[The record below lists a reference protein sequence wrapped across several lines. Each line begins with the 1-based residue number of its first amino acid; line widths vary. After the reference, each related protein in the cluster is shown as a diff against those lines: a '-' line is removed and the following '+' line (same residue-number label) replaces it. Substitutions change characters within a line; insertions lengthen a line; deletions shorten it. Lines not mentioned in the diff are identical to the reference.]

1 MVVVDDDF
9 PAKTHHSQ
17 RPRAKAKSEK
27 RGIAGTANDKEKGR
41 TKVQSRS
48 IMGRAFVLTAANIA
62 LLVTSSV
69 LTGYLLGQWKRKPT
83 PTTQGDGAFVLLVN
97 MTFTSLDLRDKFLKL
112 IEPVCKDV
120 ITNESPLGSRS
131 STKTTLSYQV
141 AVSDKNPLMV
151 VVMERYSDK
160 DNGYLTVH
168 RSGQEF
174 LKFRDLLKEMQERG
188 EVEIAGESYL
198 ETSLGY
204 V

>member
-1 MVVVDDDF
+1 
-9 PAKTHHSQ
+9 
-17 RPRAKAKSEK
+17 
-27 RGIAGTANDKEKGR
+27 
-41 TKVQSRS
+41 
-48 IMGRAFVLTAANIA
+48 MGKAFVLTAANIA
-62 LLVTSSV
+62 LLITSSV
-69 LTGYLLGQWKRKPT
+69 LTGFLFGQWKKT
-83 PTTQGDGAFVLLVN
+83 PKFTQSGSVFVLLVN
-97 MTFTSLDLRDKFLKL
+97 MTFTSLELRDKFLKL
-112 IEPVCKDV
+112 IDPVCKDV

-160 DNGYLTVH
+160 ENGYLTVH

-174 LKFRDLLKEMQERG
+174 LKFRELLKEMQERG
-188 EVEIAGESYL
+188 EVKIAGESYL